1 MTISKINSIF
11 ADDMTKEDILYVK
24 EAFDKKD
31 TYFKPDVK
39 RIIRMYNEIM
49 DDKKHIFH
57 PVSEQICACSLRPY
71 LIQLYRKMQEQDM
84 FKDEKTVEPAP
95 KPPKKKG
102 SRKK

>member
-1 MTISKINSIF
+1 MI
-11 ADDMTKEDILYVK
+11 TKEDILYIK

-31 TYFKPDVK
+31 TYFRPDVK
-39 RIIRMYNEIM
+39 RIIRAYNIVM

-71 LIQLYRKMQEQDM
+71 LLQLYRKMESIGM
-84 FKDEKTVEPAP
+84 FKDESNEEKPVESTP

-102 SRKK
+102 RK

>member
-1 MTISKINSIF
+1 MIK
-11 ADDMTKEDILYVK
+11 KEDIEYVK
-24 EAFDKKD
+24 FIYDRKD
-31 TYFKPDVK
+31 TSVKPDVK
-39 RIIRMYNEIM
+39 RIIRVYNIVM

-71 LIQLYRKMQEQDM
+71 LLQLYRKMESIGM
-84 FKDEKTVEPAP
+84 FKDESNEEKPVESTP

>member
-1 MTISKINSIF
+1 MNNI
-11 ADDMTKEDILYVK
+11 AKEDIEYIK

-31 TYFKPDVK
+31 RYFRPDVR
-39 RIIRMYNEIM
+39 RIIRAYNIVM
-49 DDKKHIFH
+49 DDGKHIFH

-71 LIQLYRKMQEQDM
+71 LIQLYRKMETIGM
-84 FKDEKTVEPAP
+84 FKDETKKDVKKTVEPAP

>member
-11 ADDMTKEDILYVK
+11 ADDMTKDDIQYIK
-24 EAFDKKD
+24 EAFEKKD